1 MARRGRA
8 GALVAAAALALAGCA
23 TEPDTPGGTDGGPPP
38 AVSPGS
44 APAAAGE
51 TGPPSGGAV
60 PETLRFT
67 ATTVDGEPF
76 DAAALHGRP
85 VVLWF
90 WAAWCTRCRAAA
102 DDVAETHRSFSD
114 RVHVVGVAGLKSGDG
129 AMREFVSG
137 QGIGGFV
144 NLADDEG
151 RVWRRFGVT
160 SQEYYVLLDA
170 TGTVVHSGGLT
181 PNALR
186 ERVTALVG

>member
-8 GALVAAAALALAGCA
+8 AALVAAITLALAGCA
-23 TEPDTPGGTDGGPPP
+23 TEPGTPGGTDGGPAPATPP
-38 AVSPGS
+38 SS
-44 APAAAGE
+44 APAPAGE
-51 TGPPSGGAV
+51 TGPPGTGAV

-67 ATTVDGEPF
+67 ATTVDGKPF
-76 DAAALHGRP
+76 DAAALYGRP

-102 DDVAETHRSFSD
+102 DDVAATHRSYAD

-129 AMREFVSG
+129 AMREFVTG

-151 RVWRRFGVT
+151 EVWRRFGVT

-170 TGTVVHSGGLT
+170 AGTVVHSGALT
-181 PNALR
+181 PDALR
-186 ERVTALVG
+186 ERVAALAG